1 MLSSTTETTASTD
14 GAQETRPPAGGQVD
28 LRALAE
34 KIYKLLIE
42 EARLERERLGRHQR
56 R

>member
-1 MLSSTTETTASTD
+1 MLPSTTEATASTE
-14 GAQETRPPAGGQVD
+14 GAQETRPPAGGEVD
-28 LRALAE
+28 LKALAE
-34 KIYKLLIE
+34 KIYKLLKE